1 LGGAQLISKVISV
14 AKNKVRD
21 DFPGPNRTMS
31 PRDFGN
37 VVAVPAFATA

>member
-14 AKNKVRD
+14 AKNN